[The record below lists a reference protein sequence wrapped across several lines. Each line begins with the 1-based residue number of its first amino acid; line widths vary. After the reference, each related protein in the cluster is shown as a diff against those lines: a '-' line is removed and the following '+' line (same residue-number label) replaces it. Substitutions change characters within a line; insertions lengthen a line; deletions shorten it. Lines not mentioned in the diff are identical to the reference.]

1 CYTTKKI
8 LKEVFRKAAENAGL
22 LNESTEFSFPVI
34 VRSGLNGKGKVI
46 HYILQYSEKE
56 REILCP
62 YKKVRD
68 ILTEQIYEK
77 GDIL

>member
-1 CYTTKKI
+1 M
-8 LKEVFRKAAENAGL
+8 
-22 LNESTEFSFPVI
+22 
-34 VRSGLNGKGKVI
+34 NGKGKVI

-77 GDIL
+77 GDILYLGDWAVKILEEME